1 MSKNNIITEANSES
15 VDTKITEE
23 AVTEQMQEDKAKNR
37 NNISRYKMREQAVLL
52 VFERL
57 FSDAGVDE
65 IADNIIDSRDEYYSD
80 YAIDTAKSIEDKLTE
95 IDACIS
101 EHLSSGWKISR
112 ISRISLAILRVA
124 VYEMKYVD
132 EVPVSVAINEA
143 VELTKK
149 YSTDDA
155 SFVNGVLGSIAK
167 ELE

>member
-1 MSKNNIITEANSES
+1 MNENNIITDATEE
-15 VDTKITEE
+15 ITESQVDNDT
-23 AVTEQMQEDKAKNR
+23 VTEQMQEDKAKNR

-52 VFERL
+52 TFERL
-57 FSDAGVDE
+57 FSDSDLDE

-80 YAIDTAKSIEDKLTE
+80 YAIDTAKSIEEKHEEL
-95 IDACIS
+95 DAHIS

-112 ISRISLAILRVA
+112 ISRIALSILRVA

-155 SFVNGVLGSIAK
+155 SFVNGVLGAIAK

>member
-1 MSKNNIITEANSES
+1 MNENINLANGNEINSEFL
-15 VDTKITEE
+15 TAE
-23 AVTEQMQEDKAKNR
+23 ASAPEDAAYTNR
-37 NNISRYKMREQAVLL
+37 NSISRYKMREQAVLL

-57 FSDAGVDE
+57 FSDTDLDE
-65 IADNIIDSRDEYYSD
+65 IADNIIDSRNEYYSD
-80 YAIDTAKSIEDKLTE
+80 YAINTAKEIEAKCQE
-95 IDACIS
+95 IDSHIA
-101 EHLSSGWKISR
+101 ENLSTGWKISR

-155 SFVNGVLGSIAK
+155 SFVNGVLGAVAK

>member
-1 MSKNNIITEANSES
+1 MNENNNFTEA
-15 VDTKITEE
+15 TEEMTE
-23 AVTEQMQEDKAKNR
+23 AVTATDSADSAVEDNASAKR

-52 VFERL
+52 TFERL
-57 FSDAGVDE
+57 FSDTDLDE

-80 YAIDTAKSIEDKLTE
+80 YAITTAKNIEEKQTE
-95 IDACIS
+95 VDALIS
-101 EHLSSGWKISR
+101 AHLSAGWKITR

-124 VYEMKYVD
+124 VYEMKYVE

-143 VELTKK
+143 VELAKK

-155 SFVNGVLGSIAK
+155 SFVNGVLGAIAK